1 MAAIDSYKQLSLK
14 IFKLK
19 QSSLQNQTINHSQ
32 VLQTYLY
39 IFERSNIFIKDL
51 IINILQNVVSN
62 DINSGWE
69 IIYEILNINDS
80 EDKTVVMKVV
90 ERLVKEVGYKKLTS
104 LEKLHMILI
113 KELRVNVATITL
125 IEAILNRLWQVS
137 QEINKQDIWLET
149 MRSVKDIYKMSLNNK
164 LLGFFFK
171 ICNKCISDEMD
182 ESEERRRKESF
193 DMMKSILVKQH
204 L

>member
-1 MAAIDSYKQLSLK
+1 
-14 IFKLK
+14 
-19 QSSLQNQTINHSQ
+19 
-32 VLQTYLY
+32 LY

-125 IEAILNRLWQVS
+125 IEAILNRLW
-137 QEINKQDIWLET
+137 
-149 MRSVKDIYKMSLNNK
+149 
-164 LLGFFFK
+164 
-171 ICNKCISDEMD
+171 
-182 ESEERRRKESF
+182 
-193 DMMKSILVKQH
+193 
-204 L
+204 

>member
-1 MAAIDSYKQLSLK
+1 
-14 IFKLK
+14 
-19 QSSLQNQTINHSQ
+19 
-32 VLQTYLY
+32 
-39 IFERSNIFIKDL
+39 
-51 IINILQNVVSN
+51 
-62 DINSGWE
+62 
-69 IIYEILNINDS
+69 
-80 EDKTVVMKVV
+80 
-90 ERLVKEVGYKKLTS
+90 
-104 LEKLHMILI
+104 
-113 KELRVNVATITL
+113 
-125 IEAILNRLWQVS
+125 
-137 QEINKQDIWLET
+137 